1 MNEEAI
7 GSTRQLRERPLMRW
21 RYVTV
26 LAGLLVLWAA
36 FAAWQWREYGHE
48 QRLARRIL
56 PREAEALST
65 ALAGRIRL
73 HRRLG
78 YLAQGQLQE
87 VLQEVTQS
95 ENVLAVAVVSRDGR
109 TVLSAG
115 QTDLLDTS
123 ETTPGSYWDPAGFR
137 SVSSFQL
144 ESPGFGGPFGPGG
157 GPRGPGGGGPR
168 GPGGGGRGFG
178 RGPRWQPPAD
188 QPGPFVNGPPP
199 VGPKTPLYLQ
209 PPADDSSPFFSS
221 GSLVAILVLDRTQI
235 DDYCHRAFWLR
246 VWVTIAGGLVLIC
259 VGLAW
264 LATVRLIEARAR
276 ARVLETEARH
286 LRDLGQAAAG
296 LAHETRNP
304 LGLIRGWT
312 QRLGQTNL
320 QSAEQQQQARTI
332 VEECDRVTSRINQFL
347 AFARPR
353 EPSLERVD
361 SGRLVEELAV
371 LLEPDLDA
379 KGLKLDRSLPQ
390 PPPTVQ
396 ADREMFR
403 QALFNLVRN
412 AIQFAPEEGAVE
424 ILVGSGQDG
433 GYRIEVA
440 DRGPGVPDEKVESL
454 FTPYFTTRAD
464 GTGLG
469 LAIVRRIA
477 AAHGWRAGYTP
488 RPGGGSVFWLDHI
501 RG

>member
-1 MNEEAI
+1 
-7 GSTRQLRERPLMRW
+7 
-21 RYVTV
+21 
-26 LAGLLVLWAA
+26 VLWAA

-48 QRLARRIL
+48 QRLARQIL
-56 PREAEALST
+56 PREAEALSS

-78 YLAQGQLQE
+78 YVAREQLEE
-87 VLQEVTQS
+87 VLKEVTQS
-95 ENVLAVAVVSRDGR
+95 ENVLAVAVVSQDGR
-109 TVLSAG
+109 TALSAG
-115 QTDLLDTS
+115 QTDLLRTS
-123 ETTPGSYWDPAGFR
+123 ETTPGDYWDPAGFR
-137 SVSSFQL
+137 SVSDFQL
-144 ESPGFGGPFGPGG
+144 ASPGFGGPFGRGGGPPGPGAGPPGSGG
-157 GPRGPGGGGPR
+157 GPRGL
-168 GPGGGGRGFG
+168 GGGGRGFG

-188 QPGPFVNGPPP
+188 EPSPFSSGPPQG
-199 VGPKTPLYLQ
+199 GPSGPPRAGPMMPPYFQ
-209 PPADDSSPFFSS
+209 PPPEERSPFFSS
-221 GSLVAILVLDRTQI
+221 GPLVAILVLDRTQI
-235 DDYCHRAFWLR
+235 DQHCGRAFWLR
-246 VWVTIAGGLVLIC
+246 VWVTAAGGVVLIC

-276 ARVLETEARH
+276 ARVLETEARY
-286 LRDLGQAAAG
+286 LRDLSQAAAG

-312 QRLGQTNL
+312 QRLAQSDWQTP
-320 QSAEQQQQARTI
+320 EPRQQARTI

-353 EPSLERVD
+353 EPSLEPVD
-361 SGRLVEELAV
+361 SGELVDELAL

-379 KGLKLDRSLPQ
+379 KGLRLERSIAE
-390 PPPTVQ
+390 PPPAVQ

-412 AIQFAPEEGAVE
+412 AIQFAPAQGAVE
-424 ILVGSGQDG
+424 VVVGSGQDG

-440 DRGPGVPDEKVESL
+440 DRGPGVPAAKVESL
-454 FTPYFTTRAD
+454 FTPYFTTRPD

-477 AAHGWRAGYTP
+477 AAHGWQAGYTP